1 MKSEEKIID
10 LESQIMSLLKSL
22 DEIKNMNSFGK
33 TKQIADEI
41 QTILDFYNR

>member
-1 MKSEEKIID
+1 MNSEEKITD
-10 LESQIMSLLKSL
+10 LKSQIMSLLKSL
-22 DEIKNMNSFGK
+22 KEIKKMNSFGK